1 MLAQRKGL
9 PIARRR
15 GFKMAACNHIASKM
29 HSALRDAM
37 LTPLW
42 LLCSSVRALRVQRYM
57 HARGLQ
63 RYGATRASRGLQR
76 YGATRGLAAA
86 PMDLLPPA
94 PRVALKEVSSTD
106 MGYLRFAFDQWD
118 AVIVA
123 MDPAAP
129 RWDAVPYGDV
139 VATRLERREAA
150 GKSKQCGASP
160 ATELP
165 NDLGTRVVA
174 LRVDAARPHFDVL
187 RDAGAALEAA
197 CAGLGAARRVAL
209 VAPRLDEALRPRVR
223 DAILAAA
230 TAAYEPRPK
239 PEDETLELTL
249 VGVGERTAREAAADE
264 AAALARYLAALPPNV
279 LTPGAFREALRRVA
293 EAEGFAYDELDVD
306 GLEAAGCGAFLSV
319 VRGSP
324 RRDAALVRLSKG
336 PSSARPLVLV
346 GKGVT
351 FDTGGYN
358 VKGASGMKGMKGDM
372 AGAAAAVGA
381 AVALSR
387 LGVGGEESPLPL
399 EVWLCVADNLISPD
413 AFYPDEVVT
422 ACDGTTV
429 EVVHTDAEGRMLL
442 ADALALASRKVE
454 GEFAG
459 AAKPALLVDLATL
472 TGSAIGAV
480 SKNYGAAFTN
490 DATPATNAALVAAGA
505 ASGERLWPMPPLD
518 AHFRRDLESD
528 VADTLQCLES
538 GQADH
543 IYAASFLE
551 HFVADDVPWIH
562 LDLAAAS
569 TSKGLAHVRTGPATG
584 FGVRAVVGLVLD
596 HWDEIARG

>member
-1 MLAQRKGL
+1 MEPRKEPLKLRISHPFPAQVAAADDGTARGREARQRCWAEVKHLPLIPLEDGSVAACRPRRRVFDGPTTTTGAPLLATPRQSALCPGL
-9 PIARRR
+9 ARRVVR
-15 GFKMAACNHIASKM
+15 LRAAKAAP
-29 HSALRDAM
+29 ALFDGGPLSLEFATAVGLERFTLATLAAELDAPWGDRLPADRRRFVAEFWREAVREVDFEDPHAVALFGDLPLIPLEGGGALACRHRDAVVAEPSD
-37 LTPLW
+37 L
-42 LLCSSVRALRVQRYM
+42 RADDAALERE
-57 HARGLQ
+57 
-63 RYGATRASRGLQR
+63 
-76 YGATRGLAAA
+76 LAALA
-86 PMDLLPPA
+86 
-94 PRVALKEVSSTD
+94 R
-106 MGYLRFAFDQWD
+106 
-118 AVIVA
+118 
-123 MDPAAP
+123 AA
-129 RWDAVPYGDV
+129 
-139 VATRLERREAA
+139 
-150 GKSKQCGASP
+150 
-160 ATELP
+160 
-165 NDLGTRVVA
+165 
-174 LRVDAARPHFDVL
+174 DAAR
-187 RDAGAALEAA
+187 
-197 CAGLGAARRVAL
+197 
-209 VAPRLDEALRPRVR
+209 
-223 DAILAAA
+223 
-230 TAAYEPRPK
+230 
-239 PEDETLELTL
+239 
-249 VGVGERTAREAAADE
+249 REAAADE

-336 PSSARPLVLV
+336 PASARPLVLV

-387 LGVGGEESPLPL
+387 LGVGGEASPLPL

-429 EVVHTDAEGRMLL
+429 EIVHTDAEGRMVL

-459 AAKPALLVDLATL
+459 ATKPALLVDLATL

-518 AHFRRDLESD
+518 AHFRRELESD

-551 HFVADDVPWIH
+551 RFVADDVPWIH

-596 HWDEIARG
+596 HWDEIARS

>member
-1 MLAQRKGL
+1 MHSSSRMDA
-9 PIARRR
+9 
-15 GFKMAACNHIASKM
+15 MAA
-29 HSALRDAM
+29 R
-37 LTPLW
+37 LW
-42 LLCSSVRALRVQRYM
+42 LLCSSMRALRVQRYM

-63 RYGATRASRGLQR
+63 RYGAAHASRGIRYGAAHASRGIRYGAAHASRGLER

-118 AVIVA
+118 AVIIA

-150 GKSKQCGASP
+150 AKSKQCGASP

-165 NDLGTRVVA
+165 NDLGTRVA
-174 LRVDAARPHFDVL
+174 AAPRAPLRRA

-223 DAILAAA
+223 DAVLAAA

-239 PEDETLELTL
+239 PEEETLELTL

-306 GLEAAGCGAFLSV
+306 GLAAAGCGAFLSV

-336 PSSARPLVLV
+336 PASARPLVLV

-387 LGVGGEESPLPL
+387 LGVGGEASPLPL

-429 EVVHTDAEGRMLL
+429 EIVHTDAEGRMVL
-442 ADALALASRKVE
+442 ADALALASRK
-454 GEFAG
+454 
-459 AAKPALLVDLATL
+459 
-472 TGSAIGAV
+472 
-480 SKNYGAAFTN
+480 
-490 DATPATNAALVAAGA
+490 
-505 ASGERLWPMPPLD
+505 
-518 AHFRRDLESD
+518 
-528 VADTLQCLES
+528 CLES

-551 HFVADDVPWIH
+551 RFVADDVPWIH

-596 HWDEIARG
+596 HWDEIARS

>member
-1 MLAQRKGL
+1 MHSSSRMDA
-9 PIARRR
+9 
-15 GFKMAACNHIASKM
+15 MAA
-29 HSALRDAM
+29 R
-37 LTPLW
+37 LW

-63 RYGATRASRGLQR
+63 RYGTAHASRGIRYGAAHASRGLQR

-118 AVIVA
+118 AVIIA

-150 GKSKQCGASP
+150 AKSKQCGASP

-174 LRVDAARPHFDVL
+174 LRVDAARPHFD
-187 RDAGAALEAA
+187 
-197 CAGLGAARRVAL
+197 
-209 VAPRLDEALRPRVR
+209 
-223 DAILAAA
+223 
-230 TAAYEPRPK
+230 
-239 PEDETLELTL
+239 
-249 VGVGERTAREAAADE
+249 
-264 AAALARYLAALPPNV
+264 
-279 LTPGAFREALRRVA
+279 
-293 EAEGFAYDELDVD
+293 AEGFAYDELDVD

-336 PSSARPLVLV
+336 PASARPLVLV

-387 LGVGGEESPLPL
+387 LGVGGEASPLPL

-429 EVVHTDAEGRMLL
+429 EIVHTDAEGRMVL

-459 AAKPALLVDLATL
+459 ATKPALLVDLATL

-518 AHFRRDLESD
+518 AHFRRELESD

-543 IYAASFLE
+543 IDAASFLE
-551 HFVADDVPWIH
+551 RFVADDVPWIH

-596 HWDEIARG
+596 HWDEIARS